1 MKIGIIGN
9 GFVGKAT
16 KILEC
21 KDIKLL
27 VYDIN
32 PELCEPKGISLI
44 NLVNC
49 DLIFISVPTPM
60 NSDGSCHFKIV
71 ENVIKDI
78 RNLDPNNKSIIIRST
93 VTPGFCDK
101 NECSFMPEFLTE
113 KNFKNDFINCKNWIF
128 GIRNDF
134 NPLKDKITTL
144 INLAYKN
151 NKIKYNK
158 ISFVSNTEAEM
169 IKYIRNTF
177 LATKIS
183 YFNEIFSYCQIK
195 NIDFNTVREIACS
208 DERIGLSHTN
218 CPGHDGKK
226 GFGGTC
232 FPKDISSLQFDMK
245 QNKIKS
251 PLIDAVIYRNN
262 QIDRKEQ
269 DWLLDKGRTN
279 I

>member
-16 KILEC
+16 QILKC
-21 KDIKLL
+21 NDIQIL

-32 PELCEPKGISLI
+32 PELCEPIGI
-44 NLVNC
+44 NLL
-49 DLIFISVPTPM
+49 DLIKCELLFISVPSPM
-60 NSDGSCHFKIV
+60 NPDGSCHFQIV
-71 ENVIKDI
+71 ENVINNI
-78 RNLDPNNKSIIIRST
+78 RLLDPNYNSIII
-93 VTPGFCDK
+93 GFCD
-101 NECSFMPEFLTE
+101 NHNCSFMPEFLTE

-128 GIRNDF
+128 GIIHGNEYIKM
-134 NPLKDKITTL
+134 LLTKL
-144 INLAYKN
+144 INFAYKN
-151 NKIKYNK
+151 KKIKFNN
-158 ISFVSNTEAEM
+158 ITFVSNKEGEM

-183 YFNEIFSYCQIK
+183 YFNEIHNYCDTK
-195 NIDFNTVREIACS
+195 NIDFNIVKQIACS

-245 QNKIKS
+245 LNKIKS
-251 PLIDAVIYRNN
+251 PIFDAVIYRNN
-262 QIDRKEQ
+262 NIDRIEQ
-269 DWLLDKGRTN
+269 DWLIDKGRTN